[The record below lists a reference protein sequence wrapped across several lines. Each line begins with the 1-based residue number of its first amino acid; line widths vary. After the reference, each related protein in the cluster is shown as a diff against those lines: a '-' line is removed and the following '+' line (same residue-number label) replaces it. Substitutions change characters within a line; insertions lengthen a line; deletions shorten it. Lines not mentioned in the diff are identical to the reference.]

1 MSHFNNEGGYT
12 LADIG
17 AVMRGGYGGW
27 GGFGDGG
34 IIGYLALF
42 LIFSMFGFGGF
53 GGWGGFGGM
62 GGFGGASNG
71 YVLSQDMSMLSR
83 QMSDGFGAVEK
94 DADTI
99 RNGLCDL
106 GYASLQQT
114 NGINQTVLDGFYRQA
129 TQIAECCC
137 QLREAISGAK
147 YDTTIQL
154 NGISRE
160 IERGFCESMYRDK
173 DNTTS
178 IIQNQHNDTDRLME
192 KLCAMEN
199 KFETNHLREQLE
211 AERLK
216 NQRLEFEQSQKAQTA
231 QIWGF
236 LQDRDGCRCP
246 A

>member
-1 MSHFNNEGGYT
+1 MGNFNNEGGYT

-34 IIGYLALF
+34 GLIGYLALF

-53 GGWGGFGGM
+53 GGWGNFGGM
-62 GGFGGASNG
+62 GFGGANQG
-71 YVLSQDMSMLSR
+71 YVLSNDMSMLSR
-83 QMSDGFGAVEK
+83 QMSDGFGALEK

-114 NGINQTVLDGFYRQA
+114 NGINQTVMQGFYNQA

-137 QLREAISGAK
+137 QLREAIAGAK

-160 IERGFCESMYRDK
+160 IERGFCETQYRDQA
-173 DNTTS
+173 NTTA
-178 IIQNQHNDTDRLME
+178 IIQNQHNDTDRILAKLGDMEANRLRE
-192 KLCAMEN
+192 KLDE
-199 KFETNHLREQLE
+199 
-211 AERLK
+211 ERRR
-216 NQRLEFEQSQKAQTA
+216 NDRLEFERSQTSQTR

-246 A
+246 T